1 MLFKAKENKMDFIPV
16 GSKNISRFYK
26 DGKEES
32 FLDQV
37 AIELPL
43 EIYVKYG
50 PFENRNLKKIA
61 MIMRSPGDD
70 IALAVGFLFTAGI
83 IHTYKDLLPNQESK
97 PFQKIQMIA
106 FAYHFNPVFPKEDRI
121 FIVNAACGVCGA
133 PDTDVLAGNML
144 YPKMGKRIFIH
155 RDVIFNS
162 LEKTKLKQ
170 PLFSKSGGSH
180 AVCWFS
186 NEGELIHE
194 GEDIGRHNALDK
206 VIGYSILKQQKAKM
220 DGFLFFSGRA
230 GFEMLQK
237 AARAGIDVVVA
248 IGAPTTF
255 ALEIAEENEI
265 TLIGFTNKNS
275 FNIYSCSDRIQ

>member
-1 MLFKAKENKMDFIPV
+1 MLNKMDFIPAV
-16 GSKNISRFYK
+16 SKNMNRLFK

-32 FLDQV
+32 LLDQV
-37 AIELPL
+37 AIESPL

-50 PFENRNLKKIA
+50 PFENRKLKKLA
-61 MIMRSPGDD
+61 VIMRSPGDD

-83 IHTYKDLLPNQESK
+83 IHTQSDLLPEQKST
-97 PFQKIQMIA
+97 PFQKIQLIA
-106 FAYHFNPVFPKEDRI
+106 LSYHFIPIFPKEDRI

-133 PDTDVLAGNML
+133 PDAEILAGNMP
-144 YPKMGKRIFIH
+144 YPKWGKHKMIH

-162 LEKTKLKQ
+162 LERTKINQTLFNKT
-170 PLFSKSGGSH
+170 GGSH

-186 NEGELIHE
+186 IEGNLIHV

-206 VIGYSILKQQKAKM
+206 VIGHAVLTQNSPKM
-220 DGFLFFSGRA
+220 DGFVFFSGRA

-237 AARAGIDVVVA
+237 AARAGIEVVAA

-255 ALEIAEENEI
+255 AIEIAEENEI
-265 TLIGFTNKNS
+265 TLIGFTKQNA
-275 FNIYSCSDRIQ
+275 FNIYSCKDRIQ

>member
-1 MLFKAKENKMDFIPV
+1 MLNKMDFIPAV
-16 GSKNISRFYK
+16 SKNMNRLFK

-32 FLDQV
+32 LLDQV
-37 AIELPL
+37 AIESPL

-50 PFENRNLKKIA
+50 PFENRKLKKLA
-61 MIMRSPGDD
+61 VIMRSPGDD

-83 IHTYKDLLPNQESK
+83 IHTQSDLLPEQKST
-97 PFQKIQMIA
+97 PFQKIQLIA
-106 FAYHFNPVFPKEDRI
+106 LSYHFIPIFPKEDRI

-133 PDTDVLAGNML
+133 PDAEILAGNIP
-144 YPKMGKRIFIH
+144 YPKWGKHKMIH

-162 LEKTKLKQ
+162 LERTKINQTLFNKT
-170 PLFSKSGGSH
+170 GGSH

-186 NEGELIHE
+186 IEGNLIHV

-206 VIGYSILKQQKAKM
+206 VIGHAVLTQNSPKM
-220 DGFLFFSGRA
+220 DGFVFFSGRA

-237 AARAGIDVVVA
+237 AARAGIEVVAA

-255 ALEIAEENEI
+255 AIEIAEENEI
-265 TLIGFTNKNS
+265 TLIGFTKQNA
-275 FNIYSCSDRIQ
+275 FNIYSCKDRIQ